1 MSKWDFLYDIQKSFD
16 FDLEIKEDTAVLINK
31 ITKAKIEIYKE
42 IYYTDDQRKNVF
54 YEYIVIF
61 TTQHRHFDDLNEVD
75 EYVRRILTDDVLPI
89 EFYKDGK
96 NKFGGELSKSEF
108 EKLSKRF
115 LAEEFGYTEEYI
127 SEFEYEIHSWSGK
140 YDIVRQNEE

>member
-1 MSKWDFLYDIQKSFD
+1 MNDWDFLYDIQKSY
-16 FDLEIKEDTAVLINK
+16 DLDLNIKEDAALLTDK
-31 ITKAKIEIYKE
+31 KTKAKIEIFKE
-42 IYYTDDQRKNVF
+42 GYYTDKQLTDVI

-61 TTQHRHFDDLNEVD
+61 STQHRHFDELNEVD

-89 EFYKDGK
+89 EFYKGGK
-96 NKFGGELSKSEF
+96 NSFGSELSKAEF
-108 EKLSKRF
+108 ENLSERF

-140 YDIVRQNEE
+140 YDIGRRKVE

>member
-1 MSKWDFLYDIQKSFD
+1 MNDWDFLYDIQKSFD

-61 TTQHRHFDDLNEVD
+61 TTQHRHFDDLNKVNG
-75 EYVRRILTDDVLPI
+75 YVCKILTDDVLPI

-115 LAEEFGYTEEYI
+115 LADRFGYTEEYI
-127 SEFEYEIHSWSGK
+127 SLFEYEIHSWSGK
-140 YDIVRQNEE
+140 YNTVRQN